1 MHVQEVAVGR
11 AEYASACVLFSLAY
25 MEQLWGVLYAQPYG
39 SLPILRTENKLWVHT
54 WIISLVALSPIPA
67 NCTRKSVPAANR
79 WGQTYLLQILPRM
92 GNLRYKIHTLCAFS
106 VRDEQLN
113 VGF

>member
-54 WIISLVALSPIPA
+54 WIISLVALSPVPA

-79 WGQTYLLQILPRM
+79 
-92 GNLRYKIHTLCAFS
+92 
-106 VRDEQLN
+106 
-113 VGF
+113 